1 MKLQSFLNLFL
12 SFIMAQAFVNRDNSV
27 RVSSKGI
34 KLRHQ
39 PLLCSQKDRA
49 IVFESASEV
58 VEVLKSM
65 LDKLEGEGEIFGDE
79 IIRKIKC
86 ACKYIQFCIKMK
98 RYVNANL

>member
-1 MKLQSFLNLFL
+1 MKPQSFLNLLL
-12 SFIMAQAFVNRDNSV
+12 SFTMAQAFVNRDNSV
-27 RVSSKGI
+27 SVSRGI
-34 KLRHQ
+34 QLRPQ
-39 PLLCSQKDRA
+39 PLLRSQKDRA

-79 IIRKIKC
+79 INRKIKC